1 MPGYN
6 VIHYILSD
14 LANIAKYLLT
24 MFSDLALYLDS
35 SSFNVLVKPL
45 FSIATYVFMILM
57 DVGQHAKY
65 LFKDYCF
72 DIISSN
78 IESLVIMYQKNQ
90 ENPRLFSSVLKDLFH
105 D

>member
-1 MPGYN
+1 MLYN
-6 VIHYILSD
+6 ILSD

-24 MFSDLALYLDS
+24 MFIDLALYLDS
-35 SSFNVLVKPL
+35 TSFNVLVKPL
-45 FSIATYVFMILM
+45 FSIATY
-57 DVGQHAKY
+57 VGQHAKY

-78 IESLVIMYQKNQ
+78 IQSLVKMYQKNQ